1 MNWFRRIFLSK
12 ADHCAA
18 PPGRSEGAVGR
29 MPTPRESPM
38 VRRRLT
44 LEDLGTLLATENGD
58 LEPTLKAQLSPF
70 RCNPSRI
77 PCVRAGVLDPD
88 SMWVVARAGE
98 HVLLY
103 DSVEEE
109 FGAGVVD
116 RDGVLR
122 DWGTS
127 GPKLRRSVARF

>member
-1 MNWFRRIFLSK
+1 
-12 ADHCAA
+12 
-18 PPGRSEGAVGR
+18 
-29 MPTPRESPM
+29 MPTPREPPI
-38 VRRRLT
+38 VRRTLT
-44 LEDLGTLLATENGD
+44 LQDLGTLLATEDGN
-58 LEPTLKAQLSPF
+58 LEPTLKSQLSPF

-77 PCVRAGVLDPD
+77 PCVRAGVLDSD
-88 SMWVVARAGE
+88 SMWVVARAGAR
-98 HVLLY
+98 VLLY

-127 GPKLRRSVARF
+127 GPKLRPSAVRFLASRSDESG